1 MARRLSFFKGKIIC
15 VENLGIKSSGEIKG
29 PAIVLLLLVG
39 HLGVAVPV
47 FASRVIVLC
56 TYHYIVFIPVS

>member
-1 MARRLSFFKGKIIC
+1 MARRLSFFKGIFVWK
-15 VENLGIKSSGEIKG
+15 NLGIKSSGEIKG